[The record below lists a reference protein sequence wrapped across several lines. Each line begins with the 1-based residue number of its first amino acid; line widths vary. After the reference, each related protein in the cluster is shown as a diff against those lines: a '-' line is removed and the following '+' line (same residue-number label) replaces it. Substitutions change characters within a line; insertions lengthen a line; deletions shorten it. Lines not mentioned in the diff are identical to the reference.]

1 MIKQID
7 GFLHIFDKFGEP
19 VAELNMDGITR
30 YKTRVGGVC
39 GLAIY
44 CLMTWFIIIRSK
56 QMTSRSN
63 PTLSEVTQGINLMAD
78 DSPVINFAANNF

>member
-19 VAELNMDGITR
+19 VAELNMGGITR
-30 YKTRVGGVC
+30 YKTRLGGVC

-44 CLMTWFIIIRSK
+44 CLMTWFIVIRCK
-56 QMTSRSN
+56 QMTNRSN

-78 DSPVINFAANNF
+78 DSPVFNFASNNF